1 MAWPPEGH
9 RFARLRNCS
18 PRRTSWHGQHR
29 ARAPRSPRFI
39 LSHLPPRPLKL
50 ESEGRQL
57 VVEKGHAL
65 IQQALNLRHPL
76 PILEGLGFL
85 TDIPKRQ
92 FVYSPLA
99 GHEDLNDAERF
110 SQNPTFRLIG
120 SEKTWDRGVAL
131 ASWLHRFETEMPPE
145 EENLAGLA
153 ELDRALMGKVE
164 ATDTGHRTALDLD
177 STETPVYGEQGRSA
191 YSG

>member
-1 MAWPPEGH
+1 VAPGGPPLCKAEKLFPTAHILAWSTPSQGPP
-9 RFARLRNCS
+9 FATIHIIPS
-18 PRRTSWHGQHR
+18 
-29 ARAPRSPRFI
+29 
-39 LSHLPPRPLKL
+39 PPRPLKL
-50 ESEGRQL
+50 ESDGRQL

-85 TDIPKRQ
+85 TDIPKPQ
-92 FVYSPLA
+92 SVYSPLA

-131 ASWLHRFETEMPPE
+131 APWLHRFETEMPPE

-164 ATDTGHRTALDLD
+164 ATDTGYRTALDLD